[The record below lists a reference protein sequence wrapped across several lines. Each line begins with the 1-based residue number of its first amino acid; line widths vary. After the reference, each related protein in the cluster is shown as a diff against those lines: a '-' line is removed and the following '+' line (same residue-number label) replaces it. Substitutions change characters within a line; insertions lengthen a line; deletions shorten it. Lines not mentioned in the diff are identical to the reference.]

1 MKRGVAVL
9 VLFLSFVLPL
19 SAQDA
24 FTPLIYAE
32 EVAQTMKMIQQIQS
46 QLREVS
52 YVYQSLQNQVQSLSN
67 HENVQL

>member
-9 VLFLSFVLPL
+9 ALFLSFVLPL

-32 EVAQTMKMIQQIQS
+32 EVAQTMKMIQQIQN
-46 QLREVS
+46 QLQRG
-52 YVYQSLQNQVQSLSN
+52 LLCLSEPAEPGSIAQQP
-67 HENVQL
+67 ENVQL